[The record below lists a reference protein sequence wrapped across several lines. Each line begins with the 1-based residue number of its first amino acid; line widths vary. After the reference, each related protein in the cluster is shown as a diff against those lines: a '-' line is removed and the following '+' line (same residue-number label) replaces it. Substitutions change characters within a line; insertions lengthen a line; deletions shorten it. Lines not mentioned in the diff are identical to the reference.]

1 MTTAEFQTRITPNMK
16 TRVMVLVV
24 CTSSDDALYF
34 YEVS

>member
-1 MTTAEFQTRITPNMK
+1 MTNVIFKRGRTPKMK